1 MQLKAFCES
10 AALLLASMM
19 LMPCSHAAD
28 GLDSLLQRAETAAAD
43 EGDGVAAPNARRL
56 PIPSAEARRRS
67 ASKVNEIFGADAKGA
82 TAPEAKSKLAAS
94 LFDHAKDTPDP
105 TDRYVLLDA
114 SRSLAA
120 ESGDIDTAFKAISEL
135 AAHYQ
140 VDGDASRLEVLETAA
155 AKSPP
160 AAIAR
165 IVPALLQLSSRSKDG
180 SDLESAEKAAQLAAA
195 AARRS
200 KDRDLQKTVQEELA
214 DIRERKKV
222 AAKLQPLLDKVSAD
236 PSDREAAADLGRF
249 RCFVEDNW
257 AAGLPFLAKGSDDD
271 LAPIARAELTEPKT
285 PAARIQLGDAWWA
298 FASNHKGP
306 EAAAAEARARIHYG
320 AALSD
325 LEGLEKARVQK
336 RLETSV
342 TGGKTP
348 AKRPR
353 NLVLWL
359 DASAPGSLRGP
370 DGQVFDKSQAK
381 EMKIAEWIDVAGGRA
396 IAKQT
401 NPSRFPTARAN
412 AFGKNPALSFDG
424 NSILIVRMP
433 PPPTGTIVVVCRGT
447 STNTVMHM
455 IGTSDQK
462 PGIRISSRLKGEVN
476 LQVVQN
482 NATSEVCESAGG
494 VFAATKTAIIS
505 GNWPSPFIIRVN
517 GQPFAHASA
526 AKLNASAGDAIIMG
540 AMHDGGAFPFVGDV
554 AEIRLYD
561 RVLQNGEIAN
571 LEAELTG
578 KWAASR

>member
-120 ESGDIDTAFKAISEL
+120 EAGDVDTAFKAISEL

-222 AAKLQPLLDKVSAD
+222 AAKLQPLLGKVSAD

-257 AAGLPFLAKGSDDD
+257 SAGLPFLAKGSDDD

-320 AALSD
+320 AALGD
-325 LEGLEKARVQK
+325 LEGLEKARLQK

-342 TGGKTP
+342 AGGKTP

-412 AFGKNPALSFDG
+412 AFGKNPALVFDG
-424 NSILIVRMP
+424 NSTLIAEITP
-433 PPPTGTIVVVCRGT
+433 PAAGTIAIACRAK
-447 STNTVMHM
+447 STNTFMHLV
-455 IGTSDQK
+455 GATDGK
-462 PGIRISSRLKGEVN
+462 PGIRVGTRVN
-476 LQVVQN
+476 GAVNVQVVQN
-482 NATSEVCESAGG
+482 TTVNEVCESHPGIFMESRMVVLAGTWPNPFTIRING
-494 VFAATKTAIIS
+494 QLFPAATAAKFNAGAGNAII
-505 GNWPSPFIIRVN
+505 V
-517 GQPFAHASA
+517 
-526 AKLNASAGDAIIMG
+526 G
-540 AMHDGGAFPFVGDV
+540 AMHEGGSFPFLGDI

-561 RVLQNGEIAN
+561 RVLQNGEIAS

-578 KWAASR
+578 KWGSSR

>member
-1 MQLKAFCES
+1 MQLKAVNGS
-10 AALLLASMM
+10 VALLLASMI
-19 LMPCSHAAD
+19 LLPYSHAAD
-28 GLDSLLQRAETAAAD
+28 GLDSLLQSAETVAAD
-43 EGDGVAAPNARRL
+43 EGDVAAAPNAGRL

-67 ASKVNEIFGADAKGA
+67 ASKINEIFGADAKGA

-94 LFDHAKDTPDP
+94 LLDHAKDTPDP

-120 ESGDIDTAFKAISEL
+120 EAGDVDTAFKAISEL
-135 AAHYQ
+135 AARYQ

-155 AKSPP
+155 AKCPP

-165 IVPALLQLSSRSKDG
+165 IVPAILQLSSRSKDG
-180 SDLESAEKAAQLAAA
+180 GDLDSAEKAVQLAAT

-200 KDRDLQKTVQEELA
+200 KDRDLQKTVQEELS

-236 PSDREAAADLGRF
+236 PSDREAASALGRF

-257 AAGLPFLAKGSDDD
+257 SAGLPFLAKGADDD
-271 LAPIARAELTEPKT
+271 LAPIARAELAEPKAL
-285 PAARIQLGDAWWA
+285 AARIQLGDAWWA
-298 FASNHKGP
+298 YASNHKGP

-320 AALSD
+320 AALGD

-342 TGGKTP
+342 AGGKSA

-359 DASAPGSLRGP
+359 DASAPGALRGP

-396 IAKQT
+396 VAKQT
-401 NPSRFPTARAN
+401 NAGRFPTARAN
-412 AFGKNPALSFDG
+412 AFGKNSSVVFDG
-424 NSILIVRMP
+424 NSTLTVEIAP
-433 PPPTGTIVVVCRGT
+433 PAAGTIAIACRAK
-447 STNTVMHM
+447 STNTFMHLV
-455 IGTSDQK
+455 GATDGK
-462 PGIRISSRLKGEVN
+462 PGIRVGTRVN
-476 LQVVQN
+476 GAVNMQVVQN
-482 NATSEVCESAGG
+482 TTVNEVCESQPGIFVDSRTVVVAG
-494 VFAATKTAIIS
+494 T
-505 GNWPSPFIIRVN
+505 WPSPFTIRIN
-517 GQPFAHASA
+517 GRLFPASA
-526 AKLNASAGDAIIMG
+526 PAKFNASAGNAIIVG
-540 AMHDGGAFPFVGDV
+540 AMHDGGGFPFMGEIG
-554 AEIRLYD
+554 EIRLYD
-561 RVLQNGEIAN
+561 RVLQDGEITN

-578 KWAASR
+578 KWGSSR